1 MASSEL
7 EVKEISELNDVS
19 ITDDA
24 LALTYTEK
32 DGVGK
37 TSFQNIKK
45 YLGAE
50 ISVEQSATSS
60 ANGGTNTISVK
71 TRNGETNATKT
82 FSVKNGQGINSI
94 VKTESIDANGLRQN
108 QINITASESKNSV
121 NATIKDGVGIKTH
134 TTTASTDANGL
145 KTNTL
150 AIAYTDGKSN
160 SVAIKDGVGI
170 RQASQTTSSSISGGL
185 NEYTIKLTDGTTTKI
200 QVYNGAAGKDFRIAK
215 TYTSVAAMKADFS
228 GTSVKTYEFAMIDTG
243 SVQDIDTG
251 KLYCKGTTEWTYIGD
266 LSGAQGIKGETGN
279 GISSITNT
287 QNSDGN
293 IDVKITMT
301 NGTSKTFT
309 VLNGINVVAGNG
321 ISINDK
327 FVVSISDNLS
337 SLISDIQSLANTNK
351 NDISSM
357 QSALAKIVFP
367 VGFVY
372 TQYSGTSNPATLGL
386 TISDNCAWVDITSKY
401 TGAFFRAYYSS
412 SGSFSDSSIS
422 LQSEQL
428 SSHTH
433 TINHEHTASASVSNA
448 KHVYYTGSN
457 GHPSANANVNTDYQL
472 GGNSNTSVSVS
483 VSSYSGSTGTTGSG
497 ELRPRNVA
505 IKIWQVQEV

>member
-7 EVKEISELNDVS
+7 EVKEISELNDVR

-24 LALTYTEK
+24 LTLTYTEK

-60 ANGGTNTISVK
+60 VNGGTNTISVK

-94 VKTESIDANGLRQN
+94 VKTESVDANGLRQN

-121 NATIKDGVGIKTH
+121 
-134 TTTASTDANGL
+134 S
-145 KTNTL
+145 
-150 AIAYTDGKSN
+150 AI
-160 SVAIKDGVGI
+160 IKDGVGI
-170 RQASQTTSSSISGGL
+170 RQASQTTLSSVSGGL
-185 NEYTIKLTDGTTTKI
+185 NEYTIKLTDGTTNKI

-243 SVQDIDTG
+243 SVQDTDTG

-309 VLNGINVVAGNG
+309 VLNGSNVVAGNG
-321 ISINDK
+321 ISISDRHE
-327 FVVSISDNLS
+327 ISVDRNMLLNFCYPLGSLYWS
-337 SLISDIQSLANTNK
+337 SKNT
-351 NDISSM
+351 
-357 QSALAKIVFP
+357 
-367 VGFVY
+367 
-372 TQYSGTSNPATLGL
+372 NPATLFGG
-386 TISDNCAWVDITSKY
+386 TWVQVKDKFVLAAGDTYKAGA
-401 TGAFFRAYYSS
+401 TG
-412 SGSFSDSSIS
+412 G
-422 LQSEQL
+422 
-428 SSHTH
+428 
-433 TINHEHTASASVSNA
+433 SASVNL
-448 KHVYYTGSN
+448 TT
-457 GHPSANANVNTDYQL
+457 ANLPNHSHTFTPK
-472 GGNSNTSVSVS
+472 GS
-483 VSSYSGSTGTTGSG
+483 VSSHSHTLNSGNTASSGTTQTAGV
-497 ELRPRNVA
+497 RNVA
-505 IKIWQVQEV
+505 HSHDYTLRGIQSEPRVYDGSFVSKSDASFINSGSSTSTSSVETQSYIYGKTDATTPTFTGTQGTTSSVGSGAAINTLPPYVVKYCWERTA